1 MLHLAIVVTAPP
13 EAYLITPADM
23 RCVFDRLPF
32 AWRVDQRWL
41 GPGEAWE
48 AQILVPGCDDAE
60 RALGIT
66 RDGLAG
72 RAVDINLVPAGR
84 HRRKRLLVADMES
97 TIIEQEMVD
106 ELADRVGLRAQVA
119 EITERTMRGELPF
132 EASLRQRVALLK
144 GLEAKIL
151 DEVFEASAT
160 LMPGARTLLATMKR
174 DGAAR
179 ALVSGGFT
187 VFTQRVAHWV
197 GFGIHHGNVLE
208 VACGRLT
215 GRLKE
220 PLLGPETKRDA
231 LLRIAEEKGLDIAET
246 LAVGDGANDL
256 PMLTAAGLGVAFRA
270 KPKVRETVGALRTGA
285 VVTYGDLT
293 ALLYLQGYRREEFA
307 RSS

>member
-13 EAYLITPADM
+13 DAYLITPADM
-23 RCVFDRLPF
+23 RRVFDRLPF

-48 AQILVPGCDDAE
+48 AQILVPGRDDAE
-60 RALGIT
+60 RALGIA
-66 RDGLAG
+66 RDALAG

-106 ELADRVGLRAQVA
+106 ELADRVRLRAEVA

-132 EASLRQRVALLK
+132 EASLRKRVALLD
-144 GLEAKIL
+144 GLEAKVL
-151 DEVFEASAT
+151 DEVFEARAS

-174 DGAAR
+174 DGATR

-187 VFTQRVAHWV
+187 VFTQRVAHWA
-197 GFGIHHGNVLE
+197 GFGIHQGNELE
-208 VACGRLT
+208 FANGRLT

-220 PLLGPETKRDA
+220 PILGPEAKRDA
-231 LLRIAEEKGLDIAET
+231 LLRIAADKGLEIAET

-256 PMLTAAGLGVAFRA
+256 PMLSAAGLGVAFRA
-270 KPKVRETVGALRTGA
+270 KPKVRDTVAGLASGA
-285 VVTYGDLT
+285 VIAHGDLT
-293 ALLYLQGYRREEFA
+293 ALLYLQGYRREELA
-307 RSS
+307 R

>member
-23 RCVFDRLPF
+23 RRVFDRLPF
-32 AWRVDQRWL
+32 AWRADQRWL

-48 AQILVPGCDDAE
+48 AQILVPGVQEAAH
-60 RALGIT
+60 ALGIA
-66 RDGLAG
+66 RDVLAG
-72 RAVDINLVPAGR
+72 RAVDINMVPAGK

-97 TIIEQEMVD
+97 TILEQEMVD
-106 ELADRVGLRAQVA
+106 ELAERVRLRAQVA

-132 EASLRQRVALLK
+132 EASLRERVALLK
-144 GLEAKIL
+144 GLEAAVL
-151 DEVFEASAT
+151 DEVFETRAS
-160 LMPGARTLLATMKR
+160 LMPGALTLLATMKR

-197 GFGIHHGNVLE
+197 GFGIHQGNVLE
-208 VACGRLT
+208 IERGRLT
-215 GRLKE
+215 GRLEE
-220 PLLGPETKRDA
+220 PMLGPEAKREA
-231 LLRIAEEKGLDIAET
+231 LLRIAGDKGLDIVET

-256 PMLTAAGLGVAFRA
+256 AMLLAAGLGVAFRA
-270 KPKVRETVGALRTGA
+270 KPKVRETVAELSSSA
-285 VVTYGDLT
+285 VITYGDLT

-307 RSS
+307 R